1 MLLVPIFPCQKEY
14 SEKCNILEKNNKDY
28 QGNIVQEVTKQ
39 TRTLQLGKEVTGRRA
54 HGINAYNQESNMES
68 R

>member
-1 MLLVPIFPCQKEY
+1 MLHVPIFPCQKEY

-39 TRTLQLGKEVTGRRA
+39 TRTLQLGKEMTGRRG
-54 HGINAYNQESNMES
+54 HDINAYSQESNMES
-68 R
+68 G